1 MPTVNMNYSYS
12 GGIRPT
18 LPVEGYMQRHALENV
33 EPNLG
38 YMKDA
43 TMIEQPKNNGKYVQ
57 FFRYTELP
65 AVEKPLYEGITPDGQ
80 QLTETAFSVMT
91 KNYGG
96 WMAYTDELDLWHID
110 IKTKAI
116 AERLTRQ
123 ARLSIDTAGRNAICA
138 GLNVMYPGTITA
150 RSSIK
155 DSDIL
160 TYAVIK
166 KAVRNLKIKGAQPF
180 ADGYFHGKIS
190 HETYYDLTNDTHWD
204 DANKYQNKTRE
215 EKYLLGEIY
224 KVKFYEVDNAMVF
237 KAQSYLDADHTISS
251 LDGANLSPCYN
262 ATTRT
267 LTVATATALTSDQA
281 RELTGKLVYVD
292 YEKSTVHYV
301 TPMCIE
307 KVIPG
312 TTTADVVFRW
322 TPASSVTDE
331 WTYAQGVSII
341 PYGGGSTAD
350 SSSGEV
356 HATLIYGQDAFG
368 MVKLGGKGKPNI
380 KIIVKELGASGDAD
394 PLNQRG
400 SIAWKVPFFAAAVIQ
415 DDFIVRIEHG
425 VTQ

>member
-12 GGIRPT
+12 GGIKPT

-43 TMIEQPKNNGKYVQ
+43 TMIEQPKNNGKIVQ

-65 AVEKPLYEGITPDGQ
+65 AVTKPLYEGVTPDGQ

-96 WMAYTDELDLWHID
+96 WMAYTDELDLWHVD
-110 IKTKAI
+110 KKTKAI

-123 ARLSIDTAGRNAICA
+123 ARLSIDTAGRDAICA

-150 RSSIK
+150 RASIK
-155 DSDIL
+155 DTDIL

-215 EKYLLGEIY
+215 EKYLLGMIY
-224 KVKFYEVDNAMVF
+224 KVKFFEVDNPKTF
-237 KAQSYLDADHTISS
+237 KAESYLDADHTISALS
-251 LDGANLSPCYN
+251 GANLSPCYN
-262 ATTRT
+262 AATRT
-267 LTVATATALTSDQA
+267 LTVATGTALTSDQA

-292 YEKSTVHYV
+292 YTKDATHYK

-307 KVIPG
+307 KIVPG
-312 TTTADVVFRW
+312 TATADVTFRW
-322 TPASSVTDE
+322 TPGSTITDE
-331 WTYAQGVSII
+331 WTYAQSVQII
-341 PYGGGSTAD
+341 PSGGGSTAD
-350 SSSGEV
+350 SSSGTV
-356 HATLIYGQDAFG
+356 HASLIYGQDAFG

-380 KIIVKELGASGDAD
+380 RIIVKELGSSGDQD

-400 SIAWKVPFFAAAVIQ
+400 SIGWKVPFFCAAVIQ